1 MTWGTLTSF
10 PILNQAQ
17 VDELCNPSFQGLSFD
32 SGEGKYSLLRW
43 LFDKRSSS
51 LKLIIHKGKLDFKWE
66 VEIIFLI
73 LKEATGVFRL
83 ALPRC
88 PAISAC
94 ARRWG
99 RTCQQRSRD
108 KDTFAPPA
116 RIFQARPWKS
126 VFSSSI
132 HVDRQPLGTLATV
145 GKWVDMSIE
154 SKYSMADGEN
164 KNLFQRKV

>member
-1 MTWGTLTSF
+1 VALRQTKFIFETNYTQRKTGFQVGSGNNFLNIARGDGRF
-10 PILNQAQ
+10 PA
-17 VDELCNPSFQGLSFD
+17 
-32 SGEGKYSLLRW
+32 
-43 LFDKRSSS
+43 
-51 LKLIIHKGKLDFKWE
+51 
-66 VEIIFLI
+66 
-73 LKEATGVFRL
+73 

-132 HVDRQPLGTLATV
+132 HVDHQPLGTLATV
-145 GKWVDMSIE
+145 EKWVDMSIE

-164 KNLFQRKV
+164 KSLFQRKV